1 MSSNTQHNTDR
12 PFGTNTAST
21 GNTGKLALI
30 TMLCLTDILNKIQ
43 DFAVQSAM
51 VLSLELI
58 LKAWGP
64 GSVTILLPLRT
75 NRGQLQLNMTRLAL
89 ARKCRSNIMDMAKV
103 LAWATISLTKRAS
116 FIVLYSKFSIYLCY
130 TGSNY
135 VGQQHTGNFPP
146 PPLSL
151 FL

>member
-30 TMLCLTDILNKIQ
+30 TMLCLTDILDKIQ

-58 LKAWGP
+58 LKA
-64 GSVTILLPLRT
+64 
-75 NRGQLQLNMTRLAL
+75 
-89 ARKCRSNIMDMAKV
+89 
-103 LAWATISLTKRAS
+103 
-116 FIVLYSKFSIYLCY
+116 
-130 TGSNY
+130 
-135 VGQQHTGNFPP
+135 
-146 PPLSL
+146 
-151 FL
+151 